1 MCVMRALTLTFF
13 GEYSKVVGDQIKG
26 LVTSVLKGV
35 IKIIKNDF
43 M

>member
-13 GEYSKVVGDQIKG
+13 GEFPKVVGVQIKG